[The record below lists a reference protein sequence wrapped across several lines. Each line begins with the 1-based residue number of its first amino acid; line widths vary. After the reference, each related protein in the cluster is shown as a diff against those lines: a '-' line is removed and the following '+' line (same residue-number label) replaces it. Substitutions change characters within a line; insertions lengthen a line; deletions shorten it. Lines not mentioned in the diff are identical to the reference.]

1 MKKIVLILALIN
13 VSGTAHSG
21 KIDKDTVEYKTKIT
35 KTTRTTTQPNWS
47 ASYYHK
53 KFHGRKT
60 ASGEIFDIN
69 KMTCASNHYKLGTY
83 LEVTNVKNGKSVVVK
98 VNDKGPFN
106 SKKLDLTP
114 AAFSKIANLKQGIVN
129 NLKVEVFNEL

>member
-13 VSGTAHSG
+13 VSNTVHSG
-21 KIDKDTVEYKTKIT
+21 KIDKDTLEYKTKT
-35 KTTRTTTQPNWS
+35 KVVSTQPNWA
-47 ASYYHK
+47 ASYYSEK
-53 KFHGRKT
+53 YHGRKT

-69 KMTCASNHYKLGTY
+69 KMTCASNHHKLGTY
-83 LEVTNVKNGKSVVVK
+83 LEVTNLKNGKSVVVK

-106 SKKLDLTP
+106 GRKLDLTP